1 LTKWVGQ
8 ALEDVHAE
16 DSNMIRQAFKQV
28 RLGLPVDGSQDG
40 MIKIKDFPEVLVG
53 NWMDWQPTKED
64 GDELQSNLTP
74 EEVEKLASEISVG
87 GNDDVIDMDETI
99 VVAFEIVSNLL
110 GGSYIPSNVG
120 TAPLC

>member
-1 LTKWVGQ
+1 MPKI
-8 ALEDVHAE
+8 
-16 DSNMIRQAFKQV
+16 NMIRQAFKQV

-74 EEVEKLASEISVG
+74 EEVEKLASKMSVG
-87 GNDDVIDMDETI
+87 GDDDVIDMDETI
-99 VVAFEIVSNLL
+99 VVAFE
-110 GGSYIPSNVG
+110 
-120 TAPLC
+120 